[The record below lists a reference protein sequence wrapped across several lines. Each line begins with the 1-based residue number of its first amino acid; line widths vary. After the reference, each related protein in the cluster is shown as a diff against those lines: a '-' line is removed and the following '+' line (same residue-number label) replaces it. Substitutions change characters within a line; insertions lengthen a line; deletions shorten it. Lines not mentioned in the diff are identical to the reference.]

1 MRGQNGITYQEIMIV
16 VVILNIVAVSA
27 VPSISSIDPK
37 KLDVAAQTIADAIV
51 FARAESIRTK
61 TPHGI
66 NADVE
71 NQRIRV
77 YSLPGETAIYNVYH
91 PINKKIYDIQLR
103 TDAQLVGVSLDSAYF
118 SYEGLFSSS
127 SNFDFNVNGMPKY
140 TGGFPQRD
148 YMLTSAE
155 ITLSFHEQQRV
166 ISIAP
171 TTGRVKVQ

>member
-1 MRGQNGITYQEIMIV
+1 MRGQSGITYLEIMIA
-16 VVILNIVAVSA
+16 VVILGIVAVGA
-27 VPSISSIDPK
+27 MPNISSIDPK

-61 TPHGI
+61 IPHGI
-66 NADVE
+66 NTDVA

-77 YSLPGETAIYNVYH
+77 YSLPVETAIYDVYH
-91 PINKKIYDIQLR
+91 PIDKKIYDIQLS
-103 TDAQLVGVSLDSAYF
+103 TDTQLAGVGLISANF
-118 SYEGLFSSS
+118 SFEGLFSSS
-127 SNFDFNVNGMPKY
+127 TNLDFNADGMPKY

-155 ITLSFHEQQRV
+155 IMLSFHEQQRV

-171 TTGRVKVQ
+171 VTGRVKVQ